1 MHSPTSSLLVFLS
14 EATLCLGTL
23 GSAELITEIQ
33 EMLEGSGV
41 LYSQVG
47 YGIWFRAGYD
57 TRSPGF
63 FMFGP

>member
-1 MHSPTSSLLVFLS
+1 MHSPTSSLPVTLS

-41 LYSQVG
+41 FQSGMVSQVQG
-47 YGIWFRAGYD
+47 RI
-57 TRSPGF
+57 
-63 FMFGP
+63 